1 MWRRPTCW
9 GGVSQVFKQRR
20 RGVKEDGEQRALSQA
35 KIGKGKETDQAFQE
49 LSPHVLQTI
58 SHRCERDG
66 LSWFWCLVFHVSDL
80 PAERQSQDPKL
91 KAEGE
96 AGPREGA
103 WRREEDGRGMEMGR
117 RHVVLLPSPQSST
130 LLVPGGPQRKAP
142 LPALTSEPVG
152 PKPLQILSIS
162 WGGQGKDSIKE
173 ALAFRAPTAG

>member
-1 MWRRPTCW
+1 MSEIKGLLGVEEANMLW
-9 GGVSQVFKQRR
+9 GVPQVFKQRR
-20 RGVKEDGEQRALSQA
+20 GGGVKEDGEQRALSQA

-80 PAERQSQDPKL
+80 LAERQSQDPKL

-103 WRREEDGRGMEMGR
+103 WRRQGDGRRMEMGSG
-117 RHVVLLPSPQSST
+117 HLVLLRSSQSST
-130 LLVPGGPQRKAP
+130 LLVPGGAP
-142 LPALTSEPVG
+142 EEGASSCTR
-152 PKPLQILSIS
+152 
-162 WGGQGKDSIKE
+162 
-173 ALAFRAPTAG
+173 F